1 MAIARKKVVI
11 RSFEG
16 EITWGYLPQSG
27 FASAGL
33 VEVIDTAGRVISL
46 RLKEIKT
53 IAYVRDFNL
62 DDRDEPERI
71 GRRSFLGR
79 PRGDG
84 LWLKLEFQDGELL
97 EGLAHFDL
105 GFVEQLIEDRGFS
118 VSLPDARSNTQR
130 IFMPRSALASLQVLG
145 YIGPPAKRKAMERA
159 AEAAQQDLFGE

>member
-84 LWLKLEFQDGELL
+84 LWLKLEFRDGDLL
-97 EGLAHFDL
+97 EGLAHFDV
-105 GFVEQLIEDRGFS
+105 GFVDGLLEDRGLMLG
-118 VSLPDARSNTQR
+118 LPDARSNTQR
-130 IFMPRSALASLQVLG
+130 IFVPRAALVSVEVLG
-145 YIGPPAKRKAMERA
+145 YVGVPAKKKAILKA
-159 AEAAQQDLFGE
+159 GAAAQQGLFED